1 MSTAAPKQNNL
12 RIAQLSTPACDFK
25 FRDNAGMNSLDGIR
39 ILDLSRVLAGPWCT
53 QTLAD
58 LGADVIKIERPGSG
72 DDTRSWGP
80 PFLQNASGNDSTEAA
95 YYLGTNRNKRSLTCD
110 ISKPEGQALIRE
122 LVMHCQVFIENFKVG
137 DMARYGLD
145 YQSLKVLNPKLVY
158 CSVTGFGQTGP
169 YSDRAGYDY
178 AVQGIGGL
186 MSVTGER
193 DDLGGG
199 PQKVGVAVADL
210 FTGLYASVG
219 ILAALRHAEKTG
231 EGQHVDMALLD
242 TQVAMLANLG
252 ANYLVSGKTPGRA
265 GNAHQNIVPY
275 QVFEVKA
282 APESKIGTRDHL
294 ILAIG
299 NDGQFAKFCDV
310 ASHPELASDPRFS
323 KNSERVKNRSVLVP
337 MLEKIMMSRPKANWL
352 AALEAAKVPCGAINN
367 LAEVFADPQVAA
379 RNMINTWQ
387 HPLQK
392 DLRLVASPLK
402 LSATPVRLDHV
413 PPQLG
418 QHTTELLH
426 EVLGYKLGQI
436 EKLKHKGVI

>member
-1 MSTAAPKQNNL
+1 
-12 RIAQLSTPACDFK
+12 
-25 FRDNAGMNSLDGIR
+25 MNSLDGIR

-58 LGADVIKIERPGSG
+58 LGADVIKIERPGAG

-80 PFLQNASGNDSTEAA
+80 PFLKDAAGEDTPEAA

-122 LVMHCQVFIENFKVG
+122 LVMHCDVFIENFKVG

-145 YQSLKVLNPKLVY
+145 YNSLKSLHPRLVY

-210 FTGLYASVG
+210 FTGMYAAVG

-231 EGQHVDMALLD
+231 EGQYVDMALLD

-275 QVFEVKA
+275 QVFEVKPSSDLVA
-282 APESKIGTRDHL
+282 SIGPNARDHL
-294 ILAIG
+294 ILAVG
-299 NDGQFAKFCDV
+299 NDGQYAKFCDV
-310 ASHPELASDPRFS
+310 AGHPELATDLRFA
-323 KNSERVKNRSVLVP
+323 KNTDRVKNRQVLVP
-337 MLEKIMMSRPKANWL
+337 LLEEIMLKRTKADWL
-352 AALEAAKVPCGAINN
+352 SALEAAKVPCGAINN
-367 LAEVFADPQVAA
+367 LSEVFADPHVTA
-379 RNMINTWQ
+379 RQMVSTWQ
-387 HPLQK
+387 HPNQK
-392 DLRLVASPLK
+392 DLKLVASPLK
-402 LSATPVRLDHV
+402 LSLTPVRKDHV

-418 QHTTELLH
+418 QHT
-426 EVLGYKLGQI
+426 EVLLKEVLRYTDAQI
-436 EKLKHKGVI
+436 AALRNQDII